1 MIVLQILTNLNTV
14 IFIVL
19 LIWQGVDAYR
29 SESATQDFISRY
41 DHEKI
46 FIKKIN
52 VNLYRL
58 RDGQQMPTE
67 LLDKW
72 KTLSRGYY
80 YRTFYRFCILL
91 FSVFYTAVIRH
102 YLRPF

>member
-1 MIVLQILTNLNTV
+1 MIVLQLLTYLNTV

-19 LIWQGVDAYR
+19 FIWQGVAAYR
-29 SESATQDFISRY
+29 SESAIQDFISRH
-41 DHEKI
+41 DQEMI

-58 RDGQQMPTE
+58 REGQQMPPE

-80 YRTFYRFCILL
+80 CGTFYRFCILL
-91 FSVFYTAVIRH
+91 FGVFYTAVIRH
-102 YLRPF
+102 YLGSF